1 MSAALAGYLAVTQIA
16 ARLDRACA
24 MSAAFAGRALVA
36 VLLVFGVGACVVL
49 GTYLVRTDWGDQ

>member
-1 MSAALAGYLAVTQIA
+1 MANRVHPHRADAVNAT
-16 ARLDRACA
+16 
-24 MSAAFAGRALVA
+24 FAGRALVA

>member
-1 MSAALAGYLAVTQIA
+1 MDHMADRVHP
-16 ARLDRACA
+16 DRACA
-24 MSAAFAGRALVA
+24 MSAALAGRALVA

>member
-1 MSAALAGYLAVTQIA
+1 MA
-16 ARLDRACA
+16 DRVHPDTPRA
-24 MSAAFAGRALVA
+24 MSATFAGRALVA